1 MPSPSLARCHCFALL
16 RVRNSHY
23 FGECVALS
31 LLPFRPLRLAFTS
44 HSVSQT
50 VPASALVSVSASALF
65 SSTISSAS
73 ASGSMSY
80 SVLISSLAYTLLTVL
95 SSVSAS
101 AYFCVSARVLT
112 SGLAVAVPS
121 VSSSVFAFSFSLRGS
136 KRVYHF
142 IVSASV
148 LTSACAFSS
157 LGVIPLSLLLACHLK
172 SRLLL

>member
-1 MPSPSLARCHCFALL
+1 MPAATVLHCLGFEIAIISASVWPSLCYRFDRCAW
-16 RVRNSHY
+16 
-23 FGECVALS
+23 
-31 LLPFRPLRLAFTS
+31 PLH